1 MDNNIDLASQAVVY
15 TGAGSLVLSLII
27 WFIRK
32 AFKDINSTLTD
43 NSQQG
48 ASRAQV
54 ELLREEIGRLETLVQ
69 RQSDKLDKLNSEIVK
84 LRLAF
89 IDEQSALLRILA
101 EFNAHGDS
109 SMKARI
115 SAEIEAANRRRLA
128 VLGVEAQND

>member
-1 MDNNIDLASQAVVY
+1 MDNIDMAGQAVVF
-15 TGAGSLVLSLII
+15 AGSGTAVLTLIL

-32 AFKDINSTLTD
+32 AFKDVNGALTD
-43 NSQQG
+43 NAMQG

-54 ELLREEIGRLETLVQ
+54 ELLREEIQRLETLVKG
-69 RQSDKLDKLNSEIVK
+69 QSDKIDKTNSEIIK

-89 IDEQSALLRILA
+89 IDEQSALLRILS
-101 EFNAHGDS
+101 EFNNHGDA

-128 VLGVEAQND
+128 VLGVETP